1 MFSGIIKE
9 AGTISNLEFKDGLL
23 EISVSFN
30 KLTNVQAGDSIAIN
44 GCCLTV
50 TRTSQSSF
58 IVQATEETLQ
68 KTNLKYLEINST
80 INLEPSLRLGDKLDG
95 HLVLGHIDALGK
107 TLSIE
112 KSDENIIVKIYYP
125 PELTGFIAP
134 KGSITVNGV
143 SLTVIESKDSIFS
156 FTLIP
161 YTRDNTNLGLLKIGD
176 AVNLEIDVLSRYLIN
191 YLESRRVEVKG

>member
-9 AGTISNLEFKDGLL
+9 AGTISNLEFKSGLL
-23 EISVSFN
+23 EISVFFN
-30 KLTNVQAGDSIAIN
+30 KLNNVQAGDSIAIN

-50 TRTSQSSF
+50 TKTSQSSF

-80 INLEPSLRLGDKLDG
+80 VNLEPSLELGDKLNG
-95 HLVLGHIDALGK
+95 HLVLGHIDAVGK
-107 TLSIE
+107 ISSVA
-112 KSDENIIVKIYYP
+112 KNDENIIVNICYP
-125 PELTGFIAP
+125 HELIGFIAP
-134 KGSITVNGV
+134 KGSISVNGV
-143 SLTVIESKDSIFS
+143 SLTVIESKDSIFN

-191 YLESRRVEVKG
+191 YLESRKVEVKG